1 MTSRPTTVSRQFQHG
16 DLRLEYALIY
26 SARKT
31 IGLHIYP
38 DGRVIVR
45 APRGCAQTVIDGV
58 LVKRAAWL
66 KQHLTR
72 IRRAPAPPAPR
83 RYVAGE
89 TFDLLGEA
97 LRLVIQPAQRARI
110 RAAAGELIV
119 ETDDPARAERLIA
132 DWYKRQAAQI
142 FSQRLTVCFER
153 VRGWGVA
160 YPTLRVRRMKTRW
173 GSCTGRGA
181 ITLNTRLVELPVD
194 LIDYVIL
201 HELCH
206 LREMNHGPRFYALL
220 ESICPA
226 WKAQRARMKRIAI

>member
-1 MTSRPTTVSRQFQHG
+1 M
-16 DLRLEYALIY
+16 IY

-45 APRGCAQTVIDGV
+45 APRGCAQVVIDGV

-83 RYVAGE
+83 RYVADE
-89 TFDLLGEA
+89 TFGLLGES
-97 LRLVIQPAQRARI
+97 LRLVIRPAKRARVH
-110 RAAAGELIV
+110 AVAGELIV
-119 ETDDPARAERLIA
+119 ETDDPDRAEGLIE

-142 FSQRLTVCFER
+142 FSRRLTVCFER
-153 VRGWGVA
+153 VRPWGAA

-181 ITLNTRLVELPVD
+181 ITLNSRLVELPVD

-220 ESICPA
+220 AAICPE
-226 WKAQRARMKRIAI
+226 WQAQRARMKRIAI